1 MLENGGESNPA
12 IISICMKCTVV
23 AHWPNVLFGSRVFSR
38 VLGCGAPRGSPGRPA
53 TSFLDPP
60 RVNIGHASSSF
71 LRATALLCVYE
82 YVFEDDQWKKTHKQ
96 RCSWFCSGNTALDPF
111 IEVSSGK
118 FHVWFSCHLE
128 THRIHSR
135 HHSSSNHSF
144 LISLPPPPAMA
155 KSPPTDACEKNRA
168 TTRIPSKWCSCTS
181 IRQYATN

>member
-71 LRATALLCVYE
+71 LRATWVL
-82 YVFEDDQWKKTHKQ
+82 VFDGKIRMGFQKLPKT
-96 RCSWFCSGNTALDPF
+96 SP
-111 IEVSSGK
+111 
-118 FHVWFSCHLE
+118 HVPS
-128 THRIHSR
+128 IQ
-135 HHSSSNHSF
+135 SF
-144 LISLPPPPAMA
+144 EL
-155 KSPPTDACEKNRA
+155 RA
-168 TTRIPSKWCSCTS
+168 V
-181 IRQYATN
+181 Q